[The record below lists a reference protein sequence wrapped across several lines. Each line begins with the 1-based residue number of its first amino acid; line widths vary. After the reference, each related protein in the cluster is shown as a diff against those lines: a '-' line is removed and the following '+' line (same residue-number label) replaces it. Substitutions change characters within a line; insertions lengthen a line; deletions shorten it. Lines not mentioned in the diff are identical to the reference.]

1 MKEAGKKVLDIENKN
16 IRLGKGR
23 KMFEV
28 LILIMIIGVSSYMKA
43 KKAGIIEDKTKSS
56 KNNSPVYQR
65 PVSQPVRKNFAV
77 MPEHKKVP
85 PNVERKCAVEDN
97 HRSENNVYAK
107 RPAKPVAV
115 PNVSRPYTEPQKQ
128 TRKEKKGN
136 RIAAIR
142 LYEGDHVPQGYRM
155 VKCHYCAAEN
165 LIAYSARGDYMCYFC
180 HEDL

>member
-1 MKEAGKKVLDIENKN
+1 
-16 IRLGKGR
+16 
-23 KMFEV
+23 MFEF
-28 LILIMIIGVSSYMKA
+28 LILLIIIGFSSYSKA
-43 KKAGIIEDKTKSS
+43 KKAGIIQDKE
-56 KNNSPVYQR
+56 KNNKNNPPVYQR
-65 PVSQPVRKNFAV
+65 PVSQPVKKNFAV

-85 PNVERKCAVEDN
+85 PNVERNCAAEDK
-97 HRSENNVYAK
+97 HRSENNVYEKKA
-107 RPAKPVAV
+107 AKPVAV

-128 TRKEKKGN
+128 TRMEKKAN

-165 LIAYSARGDYMCYFC
+165 LIAHSARGNYMCYFC